1 MDILER
7 LLQHDIW
14 MTQNLL
20 ERCRELTSAQLN
32 QAFDIGHHTL
42 LETWEHLIGNVE
54 VWTDLMSAL
63 PLTKRSARPATLAE
77 LTARYGVA
85 VARFGKLAR
94 RLAAENR
101 LDDLWIDVLDNPP
114 TQKTYG
120 GAIVHVLTHNHS
132 HRTEI
137 LHILERLGLTNL
149 IEGDVLGWEQ
159 HARSIRG

>member
-7 LLQHDIW
+7 LLGHDVW
-14 MTQNLL
+14 TTQNLL
-20 ERCRELTSAQLN
+20 ERCRELTAAQLN
-32 QAFDIGHHTL
+32 QTFDIGHHTL
-42 LETWEHLIGNVE
+42 LETWEHLIGNIE
-54 VWTDLMSAL
+54 VWTDLMSKE
-63 PLTKRSARPATLAE
+63 PISKQSTQPITLAG
-77 LTARYGVA
+77 LTTQYQVA
-85 VARFGKLAR
+85 ATRFGKLAR

-120 GAIVHVLTHNHS
+120 GAIAHVLTHNHA

-137 LHILERLGLTNL
+137 LHILERLGLTDL

-159 HARSIRG
+159 RARSIHG